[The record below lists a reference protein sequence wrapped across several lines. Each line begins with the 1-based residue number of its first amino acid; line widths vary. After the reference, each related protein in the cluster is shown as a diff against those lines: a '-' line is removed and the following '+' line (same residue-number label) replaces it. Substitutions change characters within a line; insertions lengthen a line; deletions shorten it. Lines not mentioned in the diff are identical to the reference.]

1 MNLKH
6 NYIRTFNNL
15 KYGETFIADSATFS
29 ICYIKVN
36 AGSTIA
42 NAVNLINGDYV
53 YFNPS
58 LLVIPVTI
66 KATIKE

>member
-1 MNLKH
+1 MNLKY
-6 NYIRTFNNL
+6 NCMNVFTNI
-15 KYGETFIADSATFS
+15 KYGETFIVNSSSFN
-29 ICYIKVN
+29 ICYIKAN
-36 AGSTIA
+36 TGCETA
-42 NAVNLINGDYV
+42 NAINLISGEYS

>member
-1 MNLKH
+1 MNLKC
-6 NYIRTFNNL
+6 NCIRTFNDL
-15 KYGETFIADSATFS
+15 KYGETFIADSATFP

-36 AGSTIA
+36 AGSSMA
-42 NAVNLINGDYV
+42 NAVNLINGDCV

-66 KATIKE
+66 KSTIQE